1 MYLAL
6 LQGSPFGTKTEETL
20 TNLFALTPQEI
31 LINSVLATV
40 LGLIVASIY
49 RATHKGL
56 SYSQSFTQ
64 TIVYVSIVVALVMM
78 VIGASLARAFAL
90 VGALS
95 IIRFRTVVK
104 DTKDTSFVFAALA
117 LGMAAGTSNYL
128 LAGTG
133 LVFVSAITWIMTLTN
148 FGALYKSE
156 FILRFVFDQDGDSSA
171 YLERIKESAKR
182 SNLLNIEPSGDGQ
195 LLKLTYDIQ
204 LDKEADT
211 QKFVAALSKTPGV
224 SEVILIVSKNDI
236 DY

>member
-1 MYLAL
+1 MILSILQNPPGLQDTNLYAL
-6 LQGSPFGTKTEETL
+6 TTPEIL
-20 TNLFALTPQEI
+20 TNAALA
-31 LINSVLATV
+31 VV
-40 LGLIVASIY
+40 LGIIVAAIY

-64 TIVYVSIVVALVMM
+64 TIVFVSLVVALVMM

-117 LGMAAGTSNYL
+117 LGMAAGTSNHL
-128 LAGTG
+128 LAGAG
-133 LVFVSAITWIMTLTN
+133 LIFISGVAWFMHLTN

-156 FILRFVFDQDGDSSA
+156 FILRFVFDQNSDSTA
-171 YLERIKESAKR
+171 YLERIKEAAKR
-182 SNLLNIEPSGDGQ
+182 SNLLNIEPSGDGA

-204 LDKEADT
+204 LDKEADA
-211 QKFVAALSKTPGV
+211 QKFVSSLGNVPGV

>member
-1 MYLAL
+1 MSLAL
-6 LQGSPFGTKTEETL
+6 IQGITQSATDQVAANFYEMETTQMV
-20 TNLFALTPQEI
+20 TNAALA
-31 LINSVLATV
+31 VV
-40 LGLIVASIY
+40 LGVIIAGIY

-64 TIVYVSIVVALVMM
+64 TIVYVAVVVALVMM

-117 LGMAAGTSNYL
+117 LGMAAGTSNYQ
-128 LAGTG
+128 LAGAGVVFISG
-133 LVFVSAITWIMTLTN
+133 LAWFMHLTN
-148 FGALYKSE
+148 FGAMYKSE
-156 FILRFVFDQDGDSSA
+156 FILRFVFDQSSDSSG
-171 YLERIKESAKR
+171 YLERIKDASKR

-204 LDKEADT
+204 LDKESEA
-211 QKFVAALSKTPGV
+211 QKFISALSQTAGV

>member
-1 MYLAL
+1 MILAL
-6 LQGSPFGTKTEETL
+6 LQNTPFGNQTDP
-20 TNLFALTPQEI
+20 NAGLFALTPQEI
-31 LINSVLATV
+31 LVNAALAVL
-40 LGLIVASIY
+40 LGVIVAAIY

-64 TIVYVSIVVALVMM
+64 TIVFVSVVVALVMM

-117 LGMAAGTSNYL
+117 LGMAAGTSNYV
-128 LAGTG
+128 LAGVG
-133 LVFVSAITWIMTLTN
+133 LVFVSILAWVMHLTN

-156 FILRFVFDQDGDSSA
+156 FILRFVFDQGSDSSA
-171 YLERIKESAKR
+171 YLEKIKDFAKR

-204 LDKEADT
+204 LEKESDAEKFTT
-211 QKFVAALSKTPGV
+211 QLNQVEGV